1 MLDCNEALYVRDDV
15 TDEDVFALRDARIL
29 TVRIGKKKDS
39 SARYFLK
46 RQAEIAE
53 VLRLLVK
60 VGDQSIYT
68 WSGCPEQGVPLPAQY
83 PNE

>member
-1 MLDCNEALYVRDDV
+1 MGDDE

-29 TVRIGKKKDS
+29 TVRVGKKNGS
-39 SARYFLK
+39 SARYFLT

-53 VLRLLVK
+53 VLRLLVE

-68 WSGCPEQGVPLPAQY
+68 RSGCHEQGVPLPAPY